1 MLLFSRRLVLFVLL
15 ALFGTIAA
23 EPILT
28 PGIGTTVHA
37 QSRKKKTAK
46 KAPKKSTKKKS
57 SKKKP
62 SKKSKRKKYAPKRKR
77 RTSSP
82 RIRSSRSVEA
92 DSLIIEELAPG
103 VVHQWMMTR
112 GKHVANI
119 VTIDLK
125 TNARLR
131 SFKALDRYDGLEKVV
146 EMFERADS
154 ILDDTVV
161 AAANASF
168 WKATYNSPIGAT
180 VRNGELVELP
190 GYKSWSSLLLYQDGT
205 AAIDRIRLGGEVIW
219 RHRHFT
225 VDGVNHR
232 ATEQGLIVYN
242 HYYSETVPRGTRK
255 SDSAILA
262 EVLSN
267 EVSPDI
273 GDDTERPL
281 IDTVGLIQAYRT
293 AQMQEDRE
301 YPLLKVACRFI
312 PPRRRRDPAQHPSVG
327 DTMKLYVTAVDTGAV
342 EIPEDG
348 FVISLGVEQEYFTVV
363 QVGDTLRLIYRVT
376 PDQPKPIRDI
386 LTGTPRIV
394 RDGVPRPEHD
404 IEGSKATRFVQ
415 GALSRTSVGIS
426 RGGDTLWLVTIN
438 SSNPAESTSGMT
450 LQELANFLAS
460 LGAYQAINF
469 DGGGSA
475 TMVID
480 GETVSRMRGVPFNR
494 RVSTALLVVKE
505 RIEESPQQ
513 RRTKP
518 RRTTGGQ

>member
-1 MLLFSRRLVLFVLL
+1 MRLVSPRLLLVVLL
-15 ALFGTIAA
+15 ALAGAIAA
-23 EPILT
+23 EPFLT
-28 PGIGTTVHA
+28 SGTGTTVHA
-37 QSRKKKTAK
+37 QSRKKKSTAK
-46 KAPKKSTKKKS
+46 KAPKKTSKKS
-57 SKKKP
+57 SKKSRKT
-62 SKKSKRKKYAPKRKR
+62 KRKKYAPKRKR
-77 RTSSP
+77 RSSSP

-92 DSLIIEELAPG
+92 DSSLVEELAPG
-103 VVHQWMMTR
+103 VVHQWMTTR

-119 VTIDLK
+119 VSIDLK

-146 EMFERADS
+146 DMFERADS
-154 ILDDTVV
+154 VLDDTVV

-180 VRNGELVELP
+180 VRDGELIELP
-190 GYKSWSSLLLYQDGT
+190 GYKSWSSLLLYHDGT
-205 AAIDRIRLGGEVIW
+205 AAIDRIRLAGELVW

-232 ATEQGLIVYN
+232 ASEEGLVVYN
-242 HYYSETVPRGTRK
+242 HYFGETVPRGTRK

-273 GDDTERPL
+273 GDDTERPV

-312 PPRRRRDPAQHPSVG
+312 PPRRRRDPMPTPSIG

-363 QVGDTLRLIYRVT
+363 QVGDTVRLLYRIT
-376 PDQPKPIRDI
+376 PEQSKPIRDI

-394 RDGVPRPEHD
+394 RDGVPHPEHE

-415 GALSRTSVGIS
+415 GALSRTGVGIS
-426 RGGDTLWLVTIN
+426 RNGDTLWVVTVN

-450 LQELANFLAS
+450 LQEMANFLAS
-460 LGAYQAINF
+460 IGAYQAINF

-480 GETVSRMRGVPFNR
+480 GETVSRMRGAPFNR

-505 RIEESPQQ
+505 KIEERQQ